1 MISDFSKASKKF
13 LLAIFILALTCS
25 AGWSENI
32 YSNPENWAY
41 FAEGSGPVDLFLIA
55 PLVDVNNVNNEFN
68 MSLSDDK
75 TKAKFL
81 GALNR
86 ERGIDEELTRMYSP
100 YYRQKA
106 ASIYTLMEEN
116 EHCDIKKYTDI
127 AYADIKAA
135 FSYYLEH
142 ENNNRPLILAG
153 FSQGAE
159 MCYYLLRDFFDN
171 EELYSRL
178 VAVYAIGMPLTVE
191 MTEKFPYIKPAQTS
205 DDLGV
210 VITFGSEAPDF
221 HDGSIVYPK
230 DVKAHAINPLNW
242 RTDSTPA
249 GQDLNLGAC
258 FTDYS
263 GNITRE
269 IKNFCGGYLDTERG
283 VIKVTRI
290 ISSDYPQVIPFL
302 PEGFYHVYDYLF
314 FYRNLQE
321 NVKTRILKAL
331 GSAD

>member
-32 YSNPENWAY
+32 YSNLENWAY
-41 FAEGSGPVDLFLIA
+41 FAEGSGPVDLFLIC
-55 PLVDVNNVNNEFN
+55 PLVDIKDEFN

-81 GALNR
+81 GALNM
-86 ERGIDEELTRMYSP
+86 ERGIYEELTRMYSP

-106 ASIYTLMEEN
+106 MFFYMKPEIKKEDE
-116 EHCDIKKYTDI
+116 KKYTEI

-221 HDGSIVYPK
+221 QDGSIVYPK

-249 GQDLNLGAC
+249 DKNLNLGAC

-263 GNITRE
+263 GDITSE

-283 VIKVTRI
+283 VIKVTGI
-290 ISSDYPQVIPFL
+290 ISADYPPVVPFL
-302 PEGFYHVYDYLF
+302 PEGSYHVYDYLF

>member
-1 MISDFSKASKKF
+1 MISDFSKTSKKF
-13 LLAIFILALTCS
+13 FLAIFILALTCS

-32 YSNPENWAY
+32 YSNLENWAY

-55 PLVDVNNVNNEFN
+55 PLVDVNNEFN

-81 GALNR
+81 GALNM
-86 ERGIDEELTRMYSP
+86 ERGIYEELTRMYSP

-106 ASIYTLMEEN
+106 MVFYMKPEIKKEDE
-116 EHCDIKKYTDI
+116 KKYTEI

-221 HDGSIVYPK
+221 QDGSIFYPK
-230 DVKAHAINPLNW
+230 DIKAHAINPLNW

-249 GQDLNLGAC
+249 DKNLNLGAC

-263 GNITRE
+263 GDITSE

-283 VIKVTRI
+283 VIKVTGI
-290 ISSDYPQVIPFL
+290 ISADYPPVVPFL
-302 PEGFYHVYDYLF
+302 PEGSYHVYDYLF